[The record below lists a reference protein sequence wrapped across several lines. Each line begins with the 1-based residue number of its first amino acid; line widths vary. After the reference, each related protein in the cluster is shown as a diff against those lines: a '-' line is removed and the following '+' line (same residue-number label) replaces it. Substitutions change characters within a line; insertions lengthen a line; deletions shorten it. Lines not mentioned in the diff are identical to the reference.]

1 MNRVI
6 VVGSPRTN
14 GRSAALAEELF
25 EACIEECPDDQ
36 ISLIPLSS
44 LTVLP
49 CQGCNVCMKSEEHA
63 CHLED
68 DMADIREVLD
78 DADEL
83 TIASPVYFAGAPATL
98 KAFLD
103 RLQPYFWT
111 KARYGNMRPAM
122 LHVIGEGHDPFGF
135 DPLVVTVKSALFT
148 AGFKLER
155 VLNWVEKI
163 SEKGE
168 ILDDAEVTEV
178 IWPDRFAKSQVQ
190 TSDAQPHVQNTRPK
204 AQKASKG
211 TDAPRASST
220 EKQQRAKRPHNNLK
234 LSQTPGKSGNR

>member
-83 TIASPVYFAGAPATL
+83 TIVSPVYFAGAPATL

-111 KARYGNMRPAM
+111 KARYGNMRP
-122 LHVIGEGHDPFGF
+122 
-135 DPLVVTVKSALFT
+135 VKSALFT